1 MNGEE
6 NKPDGTSGGDRRWRW
21 LLLLPFIGL
30 MWVPFFNRVEP
41 DFFGLPF
48 FYWYQFLWVFL
59 TPAITYWVYVKT
71 D

>member
-6 NKPDGTSGGDRRWRW
+6 IRTEGKPGTARRWRW
-21 LLLLPFIGL
+21 LLLIPFIGL
-30 MWVPFFNRVEP
+30 IWVPFFNTIEP
-41 DFFGLPF
+41 TFFGIPF

-59 TPAITYWVYVKT
+59 TPALTYWVYSKT

>member
-1 MNGEE
+1 MDGEKT
-6 NKPDGTSGGDRRWRW
+6 NRSAGARGDRRWRW
-21 LLLLPFIGL
+21 LLALPFLGL
-30 MWVPFFNRVEP
+30 MGVPFYNRMEP

-59 TPAITYWVYVKT
+59 TPALTWLVYRKT